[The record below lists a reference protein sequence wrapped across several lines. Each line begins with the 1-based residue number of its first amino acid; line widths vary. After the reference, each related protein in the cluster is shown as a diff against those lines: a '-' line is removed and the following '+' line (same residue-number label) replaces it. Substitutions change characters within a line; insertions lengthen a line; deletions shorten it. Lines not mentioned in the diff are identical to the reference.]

1 MSSYADIKIILKMD
15 GESIKFDNNKLTAFK
30 IVKTFND
37 HAQISFSGEV
47 TANQNQYFKMAAFEV
62 TLAVYYNPANTLIF
76 NGVLTHIEAR
86 INYEERII
94 QVEIK
99 GKSFTHYLDAIVN
112 NRAFQD
118 QTMTYQ
124 GLVDEVTRV
133 YPKAMGEALH
143 NADKPIETFTLQ
155 YQETDWQF
163 LKRIA
168 SHFHTGLIPD
178 LTSGKPKFYLGLP
191 EGTSPKKLDNFH
203 YSVGKNIADFWYS
216 SENYLQNVTE
226 TDFIYYEVEA
236 DEILDLGSEVE
247 FKGNRFYVRE
257 AIALMNESILK
268 HYYTLAPKI
277 GLSQNNIYNRQ
288 IVGVSVGGKVIDVA
302 KDNVRVHL
310 EIDEEQNK
318 DEAYWFPYSS
328 VYTAEGN
335 SGWYCMPELGDYV
348 RIYFPDKC
356 EENAIALN
364 SVRQD
369 NGKTEMNKVDNPD
382 IKYFRTKSGKE
393 LMFSPEEI
401 VLTGKDN
408 EVFLRI
414 NEKEG
419 IEIFSTQPVKVT
431 SSEGI
436 EMDCQK
442 KIVLAAQDEINISC
456 KGSKILMDGSTNI
469 SGSKVKIN

>member
-1 MSSYADIKIILKMD
+1 MSSTITAYHNLELKPY
-15 GESIKFDNNKLTAFK
+15 
-30 IVKTFND
+30 
-37 HAQISFSGEV
+37 QISLQQLKLVKKINEHS
-47 TANQNQYFKMAAFEV
+47 KAFFTGIVSEDQKDKYIGM
-62 TLAVYYNPANTLIF
+62 TEAQTP
-76 NGVLTHIEAR
+76 IE
-86 INYEERII
+86 II
-94 QVEIK
+94 QTGVSAGKVDIFK
-99 GKSFTHYLDAIVN
+99 GIMTKVKVKSVRDIYYI
-112 NRAFQD
+112 
-118 QTMTYQ
+118 
-124 GLVDEVTRV
+124 E
-133 YPKAMGEALH
+133 GEALSH
-143 NADKPIETFTLQ
+143 TYLMDIKLKNRSFQNKDLSYQDLINNVISEYSGADCNDTVTQGETIKKFIIQ

-163 LKRIA
+163 LKRMA

-178 LTSGKPKFYLGLP
+178 LTSGKPKFYFGLP
-191 EGTSPKKLDNFH
+191 EGTPPRKLDNFH
-203 YSVGKNIADFWYS
+203 YSVGKNIADFWCS

-226 TDFIYYEVEA
+226 TDFIYYEVES

-247 FKGNRFYVRE
+247 FKGNNFYVRE
-257 AIALMNESILK
+257 ASSLMNESVLK
-268 HYYTLAPKI
+268 HYYILTPKI
-277 GLSQNNIYNRQ
+277 GLSPNNIDNHQ
-288 IVGVSVGGKVIDVA
+288 IVGVSVLGKVIDVA

-335 SGWYCMPELGDYV
+335 SGWYCMPEIGDYV
-348 RIYFPDKC
+348 RIYFPDKH
-356 EENAIALN
+356 EENGIALN

-369 NGKTEMNKVDNPD
+369 NGKTENNKVDNPD

-414 NEKEG
+414 NEKSG
-419 IEIFSTQPVKVT
+419 IEIYSTQPVKIN
-431 SSEGI
+431 SKEGI

-442 KIVLAAQDEINISC
+442 KIILAAQDEINISC
-456 KGSKILMDGSTNI
+456 KASKLSMDGTTHI